1 MNDFVDPLPSQKRHN
16 SWDGRSYSSHL
27 SRKTQASWI
36 LICFHTTPQLSNHH
50 ETDSRIL
57 LVHFLLMVY
66 VCLCSF
72 ISLVCIDTVSE
83 SVQGQ
88 ACFGP
93 TLWCGKHNSFD
104 WFGGSSIRKH
114 PWVFCLCF
122 TTTLPGTCLI
132 CPRSPYVKQRR
143 LHGRGACSGLGRLR
157 RSERGWWCDKFDV
170 EQMKEIHSCSML
182 FLQIHLNSTVGVH
195 PNWFQLCTLMIFDA
209 ASRVEL

>member
-1 MNDFVDPLPSQKRHN
+1 MYVYVH
-16 SWDGRSYSSHL
+16 
-27 SRKTQASWI
+27 
-36 LICFHTTPQLSNHH
+36 
-50 ETDSRIL
+50 L
-57 LVHFLLMVY
+57 LVLYASTLFQG
-66 VCLCSF
+66 VCK
-72 ISLVCIDTVSE
+72 

-104 WFGGSSIRKH
+104 CFGGSSIRKH

-157 RSERGWWCDKFDV
+157 RSERGWWCDTFDV

-182 FLQIHLNSTVGVH
+182 FLQIHRKIQQLGYIQLYPIDSNCVLWWSLMQH
-195 PNWFQLCTLMIFDA
+195 P
-209 ASRVEL
+209 EL